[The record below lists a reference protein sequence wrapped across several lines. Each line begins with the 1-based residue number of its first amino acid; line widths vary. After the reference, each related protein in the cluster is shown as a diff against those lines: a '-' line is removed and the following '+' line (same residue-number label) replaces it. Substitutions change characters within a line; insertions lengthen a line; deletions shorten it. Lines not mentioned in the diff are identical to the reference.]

1 MSYVSPASGPRCAA
15 VLALACALCVSA
27 ARAADTPPAKA
38 KAAASAPAGGSTG
51 TRPVAKP
58 TEAAPREGAFG
69 KGTSTLPILTKD
81 QLRQCVAE
89 QDRMKKEGNDLA
101 QAQAKMEKDRA
112 EIERLG
118 AELEADKAKV
128 DTTDEAAVN
137 AYNDRAR
144 QRTKMIEEFKGG
156 APAFNARV
164 DKLVVDRQAYA
175 AACADRRFFEED
187 YEAIKAGK

>member
-1 MSYVSPASGPRCAA
+1 STKPA
-15 VLALACALCVSA
+15 
-27 ARAADTPPAKA
+27 
-38 KAAASAPAGGSTG
+38 
-51 TRPVAKP
+51 AKP

-81 QLRQCVAE
+81 QLRQCMAE
-89 QDRMKKEGNDLA
+89 ESRMKKEGNDLA

-112 EIERLG
+112 DIERLG

-128 DTTDEAAVN
+128 DTSDEAAVN
-137 AYNDRAR
+137 AYNERAR
-144 QRTKMIEEFKGG
+144 QRTKMIEEFKAG